1 MLTSEAVARELPRLR
16 RYARALTGSQ
26 ESGDAY
32 VGTTLEALAED
43 PASLTGEDGMVVANR
58 NRDAQLLRTEWSGE
72 FLPHLY
78 CTNPGHGCATLTTR
92 YVGEAAPTI

>member
-43 PASLTGEDGMVVANR
+43 PAGLAGDDGV
-58 NRDAQLLRTEWSGE
+58 
-72 FLPHLY
+72 
-78 CTNPGHGCATLTTR
+78 
-92 YVGEAAPTI
+92 TIGSALC